1 MSADIAAL
9 PGPLAEEY
17 TARWS
22 DLTGRWA
29 EQPGTTLGTLGPD
42 GTSSQLA
49 ARFLARQHGLS
60 VELFDTFDEVLAQ
73 LVGRKVDFALVPSAY
88 QGLTRFH
95 WHRDLRLRAFF
106 PQATPEYGIAAPAA
120 AAAEAGTGDGSASN
134 GPVTVAAMWEVR
146 RIYAEVVPAA
156 LRDREV
162 RWVDAAS
169 TQHAAEIVAAGG
181 AELAVTNAP
190 GVRLH
195 GLRWVATRPG
205 AEILWTLFGHAE
217 AAELPIPA

>member
-1 MSADIAAL
+1 MRADAAAL

-29 EQPGTTLGTLGPD
+29 ARPGTTLGTLGPD

-49 ARFLARQHGLS
+49 AGFLAEQHGLS
-60 VELFDTFDEVLAQ
+60 VALFATFDEVLDQ
-73 LVGRKVDFALVPSAY
+73 LVERNVEFALVPSAY

-95 WHRDLRLRAFF
+95 WHRDLRLKAFF
-106 PQATPEYGIAAPAA
+106 PQATPEYGIAAPAGGLPP
-120 AAAEAGTGDGSASN
+120 AGD

-146 RIYAEVVPAA
+146 RIYAEVAPPG
-156 LRDREV
+156 LREREV

-181 AELAVTNAP
+181 AQLAVTNAP
-190 GVRLH
+190 GVRAH
-195 GLRWVATRPG
+195 GLGWMATRPG
-205 AEILWTLFGHAE
+205 AEIVWTLFGHAE
-217 AAELPIPA
+217 AAEVSLSV